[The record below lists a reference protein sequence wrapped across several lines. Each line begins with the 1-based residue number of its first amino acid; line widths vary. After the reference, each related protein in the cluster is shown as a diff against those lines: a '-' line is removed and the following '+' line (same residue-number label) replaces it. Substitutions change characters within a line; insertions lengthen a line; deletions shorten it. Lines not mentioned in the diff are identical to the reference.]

1 MKHGVAKTSKFL
13 VQNLIVWI
21 FCSSIEIW
29 KQQFMHWTETMTE
42 KLKKKQNE
50 HFLIVLF
57 INLKMKT
64 P

>member
-29 KQQFMHWTETMTE
+29 KLQFMHWTETVTE
-42 KLKKKQNE
+42 KLKKQNE